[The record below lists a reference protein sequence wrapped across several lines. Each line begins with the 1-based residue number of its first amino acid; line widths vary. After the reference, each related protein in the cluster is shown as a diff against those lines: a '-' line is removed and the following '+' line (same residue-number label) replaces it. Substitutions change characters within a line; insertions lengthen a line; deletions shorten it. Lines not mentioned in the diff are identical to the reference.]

1 MGADDERVE
10 LARQQCD
17 ALPCCLEIVPG
28 SHFQVFRQPE
38 NILPLAIKHFE
49 VSTSATG

>member
-1 MGADDERVE
+1 MGADDERLE

-17 ALPCCLEIVPG
+17 ALPCRLEIVPG
-28 SHFQVFRQPE
+28 NHFQVFRQPE

-49 VSTSATG
+49 VSSAAAG